1 MLEEKVI
8 RISPSSLNLYR
19 ECPRC
24 FWLQM
29 NEGIRRPEQPSSTL
43 PMGVDLSLKAYFDHW
58 RVKNELPPL
67 LAGKLP
73 GRLVADQATVAKF
86 RSRSFT
92 WHDPQSK
99 AYFTGIL
106 DDALELEGGFTVPL
120 DNKTKGFPPLEPHIA
135 HITQMSSYT
144 LLLREN
150 GFKTKNLAYLVYWF
164 FNHKN
169 IDLEKPLHFNVTV
182 EEVKTEP
189 DKILQL
195 FREAVALLG
204 GPVPPPTTECAFCK
218 YKQGGSA

>member
-1 MLEEKVI
+1 MDGQRVI

-58 RVKNELPPL
+58 RVKHELPPL

-73 GRLVADQATVAKF
+73 GKLVADQATIAKF
-86 RSRSFT
+86 RSRSFG
-92 WHDPQSK
+92 WHDRESG
-99 AYFTGIL
+99 AYFSGIL
-106 DDALELEGGFTVPL
+106 DDALALEGGFTVPL
-120 DNKTKGFPPLEPHIA
+120 DNKTKGFPPLEPHVA
-135 HITQMSSYT
+135 HLTQMSSYT

-150 GFKTKNLAYLVYWF
+150 GFKTKNVAYLVYWF
-164 FNHKN
+164 FDHRN
-169 IDLEKPLHFNVTV
+169 IDLEKPLHFKVAV

-189 DKILQL
+189 DEVLQL
-195 FREAVALLG
+195 FREAVALLKG
-204 GPVPPPTTECAFCK
+204 PIPVPAMECQFCQ
-218 YKQGGSA
+218 YRQCAR